1 MSKYDRLWAA
11 IGSRSERELTLT
23 FAELGALA
31 GVPLDYAFLNCKKE
45 LEAYGWQVKKI
56 SMKRQTVQFEKLA

>member
-31 GVPLDYAFLNCKKE
+31 GVPLDHAFLNCK
-45 LEAYGWQVKKI
+45 
-56 SMKRQTVQFEKLA
+56 

>member
-11 IGSRSERELTLT
+11 IGGRSERKLTLT

-31 GVPLDYAFLNCKKE
+31 GVPLDHAFLNCKKE